1 MHNATTANGKQ
12 AVSVAAALQAG
23 PVSYQIKEHRHRFS
37 VWAAARATQRG
48 FSKVDTLQKAL
59 EVCGV
64 RGFLDTANLEDIDAT
79 RFDAIHRQWCMS
91 VVAFLE
97 KARIPNV
104 TFGRAAKLI
113 AMYLKSVVVLGP
125 GSGTAFARVAHPPI
139 DGILLRNL
147 AASPVKS
154 KHKSQWARTKWTKL
168 NDQQYYELIMQLRE
182 VLDHEEPFWRLER
195 FWTVTNDTGLQ
206 PLAPRP

>member
-1 MHNATTANGKQ
+1 MAYDIH
-12 AVSVAAALQAG
+12 
-23 PVSYQIKEHRHRFS
+23 EHRHRFS

-48 FSKVDTLQKAL
+48 FCNVDTLQEAL
-59 EVCGV
+59 ETCGV
-64 RGFLDTANLEDIDAT
+64 REFLETANFGDIDAT

-125 GSGTAFARVAHPPI
+125 NSGTAFSRIAHPPI
-139 DGILLRNL
+139 DGILLGKL
-147 AASPVKS
+147 AASPVHSEHKS
-154 KHKSQWARTKWTKL
+154 KWAKTKWTKL
-168 NDQQYYELIMQLRE
+168 NDQQYYELIMQLRQ
-182 VLDHEEPFWRLER
+182 VLDGEEPFWMLER
-195 FWTVTNDTGLQ
+195 FWTVTNDAGF
-206 PLAPRP
+206 

>member
-1 MHNATTANGKQ
+1 MPHATAANGNHG
-12 AVSVAAALQAG
+12 VSVAAALPAG
-23 PVSYQIKEHRHRFS
+23 PASYQIKEHRHRFS

-64 RGFLDTANLEDIDAT
+64 REFLDTANLEDMDAT
-79 RFDAIHRQWCMS
+79 RFEAIHRRWCMS
-91 VVAFLE
+91 VVAFLK

-147 AASPVKS
+147 TASPVNS

-168 NDQQYYELIMQLRE
+168 NDQQYYELIKQLRQ
-182 VLDHEEPFWRLER
+182 VLGSEKPFWMLER
-195 FWTVTNDTGLQ
+195 FWTVTDDTGL
-206 PLAPRP
+206 